1 MIGQP
6 FHTLASTDST
16 NNYAM
21 GLVQQG
27 LAHHGC
33 AVFARNQTAGKG
45 QRGRVWVS
53 EADQNIALSV
63 VLKPSC
69 TLDQQFL
76 LSMFAAVAVAEW
88 LSTLVGDETRIK
100 WPNDLY
106 WRDRKAGGILIEN
119 LIQGRSWTF
128 AILGIGININQVT
141 FPEGAGRPVSVRQ
154 ITGKT
159 FDPLEQA
166 YRLCDQLQHR
176 ETWLRVGQESTLVE
190 AYNALLYKKGEE
202 VSLQTQAGI
211 LQTRIQKVDEKG
223 LLHTQDTV
231 ARQFVHGSVEWQ
243 TPSPGSF
250 L

>member
-6 FHTLASTDST
+6 FLTLASTDST

-21 GLVQQG
+21 ALVQQG
-27 LAHHGC
+27 MAQHGC

-63 VLKPSC
+63 VLKPAC

-88 LSTLVGDETRIK
+88 LSTLIGDETRIK

-119 LIQGRSWTF
+119 LIQGRIWSF
-128 AILGIGININQVT
+128 AILGIGINLNQVA

-154 ITGKT
+154 ITGKS

-166 YRLCDQLQHR
+166 YRLCDQLQQR
-176 ETWLRVGQESTLVE
+176 EQLLLAGQESKLV
-190 AYNALLYKKGEE
+190 ATYNDLLYRRGET
-202 VSLQTQAGI
+202 VSLQTPQEI
-211 LQTRIQKVDEKG
+211 LQTRIREVDQQG
-223 LLHTQDTV
+223 RLHTRDTQDRAFT
-231 ARQFVHGSVEWQ
+231 HGAVEWLH
-243 TPSPGSF
+243 S
-250 L
+250 